1 MKRKQK
7 SLSKPPQN
15 IVGTHIH
22 AQTPPTHMFLYIL
35 NVYTFVHL
43 HHRLHAPT
51 HVSRMG
57 LQCIDANND
66 ACIFSCALTCTHS
79 LARGQGYV
87 FSYCFRFRSSLLLSL
102 PPSLVSFSLPPSSV
116 SPPSIVSFP
125 LSHSSPSSPSLFL
138 LLSRRFLAV
147 FYVNV

>member
-79 LARGQGYV
+79 LHVDKVMYSLTASV
-87 FSYCFRFRSSLLLSL
+87 SVPHCFSRSLPLSSLSPSHPRQFPLPPSALSLSLIPLPLLLLSF
-102 PPSLVSFSLPPSSV
+102 SFYLVV
-116 SPPSIVSFP
+116 S
-125 LSHSSPSSPSLFL
+125 
-138 LLSRRFLAV
+138 
-147 FYVNV
+147 